1 LIASGYFVALNS
13 TPLQRALKIAPAR
26 ALTAQVRPEQ
36 EFFCFRLGDLRLGVP
51 SENVLEVLRAGL
63 LTPLPRSPSFLL
75 GVTGH
80 RGEVLPVMDLLRFL
94 AKGEARILPR
104 TRIFVG
110 VSGTY
115 VAGVVADTVL
125 GLRRIL
131 ITDILPPPVG
141 ADAATEHLLGVVQ
154 GASSAETINLLN
166 FSKLLETARQRA
178 VAR

>member
-1 LIASGYFVALNS
+1 
-13 TPLQRALKIAPAR
+13 
-26 ALTAQVRPEQ
+26 
-36 EFFCFRLGDLRLGVP
+36 VP

-63 LTPLPRSPSFLL
+63 LTPLPRAPSFLL

-115 VAGVVADTVL
+115 VCGVVADTVL
-125 GLRRIL
+125 GLRKFL
-131 ITDILPPPVG
+131 VSDILPPPIG
-141 ADAATEHLLGVVQ
+141 ADAATEHMLGVVA
-154 GASSAETINLLN
+154 GPTAEEAINLLN
-166 FSKLLETARQRA
+166 FSKLLQTARQRA